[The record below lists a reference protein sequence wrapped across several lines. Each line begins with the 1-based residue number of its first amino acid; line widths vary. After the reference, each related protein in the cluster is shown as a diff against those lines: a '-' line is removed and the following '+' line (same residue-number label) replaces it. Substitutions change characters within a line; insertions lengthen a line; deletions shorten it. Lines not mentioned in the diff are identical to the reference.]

1 MVLKKI
7 FGKYAISI
15 VYLHKNTKYL
25 NFIVFSMSTNKNE
38 KGGSPLKSMFAAI
51 VIPVCLLVSIL
62 VYKFVLGAP
71 SNFKGGNPENM
82 PLPGSYL
89 GMMYKGGFI
98 VPILMCLV
106 LLVIV
111 FTIERMITI
120 NRATGKGRIEN
131 FVRKIRT
138 HLNSGNIDAAIKECD
153 IQKGSVANV
162 VRAGLEKYK
171 AMEQEH
177 EIELEQKTLAIQKE
191 IEEATTL
198 EMPALEKNL
207 PVLATIASVA
217 TLIGLLGT
225 VLGMIRSFAAM
236 GESGASAADALAI
249 GISEALINT
258 ATGIT
263 ASALAIIF
271 YNYFTGRIDKL
282 TYSIDES
289 GFSIVQTFAASHSNK
304 QSA

>member
-1 MVLKKI
+1 
-7 FGKYAISI
+7 
-15 VYLHKNTKYL
+15 
-25 NFIVFSMSTNKNE
+25 MSTNKKE
-38 KGGSPLKSMFAAI
+38 KKESSPLKSKFAAI
-51 VIPVCLLVSIL
+51 VIPVCLIVSIL
-62 VYKFVLGAP
+62 TYKYVLGAP

-82 PLPGSYL
+82 PLPGNYL

-111 FTIERMITI
+111 FSIERMITI
-120 NRATGKGRIEN
+120 NRATGKGRLEN
-131 FVRKIRT
+131 FVRKIRA
-138 HLNSGNIDAAIKECD
+138 HLNAGNIDAAIRECD
-153 IQKGSVANV
+153 LQKGSVANV

-171 AMEQEH
+171 AMEKEP
-177 EIELEQKTLAIQKE
+177 EMELEQKTLAIQKE

-207 PVLATIASVA
+207 PILATIASIS

-225 VLGMIRSFAAM
+225 VLGMIRAFAAL
-236 GESGASAADALAI
+236 GESGASAADALAV

-289 GFSIVQTFAASHSNK
+289 GFSIVQSFAASHSSK

>member
-1 MVLKKI
+1 
-7 FGKYAISI
+7 
-15 VYLHKNTKYL
+15 
-25 NFIVFSMSTNKNE
+25 MSTNKNQ

-51 VIPVCLLVSIL
+51 VIPVCLIVSIL

-71 SNFKGGNPENM
+71 SNFKGNNPENL
-82 PLPGSYL
+82 PLPGNYL
-89 GMMYKGGFI
+89 GMMYKGGFV
-98 VPILMCLV
+98 VPILMSLV

-120 NRATGKGRIEN
+120 GRATGKGRIEN

-138 HLNSGNIDAAIKECD
+138 HLNSGDIDAAIKECD
-153 IQKGSVANV
+153 VQKGSVANV

-177 EIELEQKTLAIQKE
+177 EMEIEQKTLAIQKE

-225 VLGMIRSFAAM
+225 VLGMIRAFAAM
-236 GESGASAADALAI
+236 GESGASAADALAV

-304 QSA
+304 QTA